1 MEFWLLVWIFY
12 LIIMAFMFILVSYEV
27 IKQNQKDSYNAL
39 IMVITIVVLSVFWPG
54 TLLTLLYT
62 KGQKDHKEGDEDGD
76 Y

>member
-12 LIIMAFMFILVSYEV
+12 LIIMAFMFVLVSYEV
-27 IKQNQKDSYNAL
+27 IKQNQKDSYNAP

-54 TLLTLLYT
+54 TLLALLCT
-62 KGQKDHKEGDEDGD
+62 KGEKSHEEDDEDEN